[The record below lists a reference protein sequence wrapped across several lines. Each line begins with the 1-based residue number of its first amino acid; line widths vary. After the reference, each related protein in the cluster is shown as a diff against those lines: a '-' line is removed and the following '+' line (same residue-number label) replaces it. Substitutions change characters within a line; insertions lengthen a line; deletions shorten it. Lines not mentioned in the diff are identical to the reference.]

1 MNVVRLTEK
10 YLPKQTLMNCERRLK
25 DSSSR
30 TMTMKGPRL
39 LLGSLS
45 TLAIMVMCIIGAA
58 WIPRTESFAPYSPK
72 YFRFTRS
79 APPRIGLA
87 KHVSTRLFEQTR
99 VNNEGGSRSPIEN
112 LNLLQKKSNAAA
124 PPGWLRSKF
133 PKFPWSQ
140 VPNWLTYARCAAIP
154 LLMWAFYQSGGHILT
169 ASIFAAAS
177 LTDYLDGYLAR
188 RWDSCSKFGAF
199 LDPVADKLMV
209 STALILLSGRYAMY
223 LAIPASIILA
233 RELAVSALR
242 EWMAQIGARDTVK
255 VGWQGKCKTAL
266 TMVALT
272 VLLAV
277 PSNLPSTAAA
287 SVRLLLPTGLAM
299 TYAATVLTTT
309 SGWVY
314 FAAAAPYLMETAKS
328 DETS

>member
-1 MNVVRLTEK
+1 MAYLTEEK
-10 YLPKQTLMNCERRLK
+10 NLPKQTKMNCARRLK
-25 DSSSR
+25 DSSFR
-30 TMTMKGPRL
+30 TKTMKGPRL
-39 LLGSLS
+39 LGSLW
-45 TLAIMVMCIIGAA
+45 TLAIMMCIIGAA
-58 WIPRTESFAPYSPK
+58 WIPRTVSFAPSSVKHFYLTSSPPE
-72 YFRFTRS
+72 RLGS
-79 APPRIGLA
+79 A
-87 KHVSTRLFEQTR
+87 KHLSTRLFEQTR
-99 VNNEGGSRSPIEN
+99 VNNEGNSRSPIEN
-112 LNLLQKKSNAAA
+112 LNLLQKQNPSA
-124 PPGWLRSKF
+124 PPGWLRTKF
-133 PKFPWSQ
+133 PKFPWKQ

-154 LLMWAFYQSGGHILT
+154 ILMWAFYLPGRHILT
-169 ASIFAAAS
+169 SSIFAAAS

-188 RWDSCSKFGAF
+188 RWDASSKFGSF

-209 STALILLSGRYAMY
+209 STALILLSGRYGMY

-272 VLLAV
+272 ILLAV
-277 PSNLPSTAAA
+277 PSNVPSTAADL
-287 SVRLLLPTGLAM
+287 VRLLLPAGLSL
-299 TYAATVLTTT
+299 TYAATVLTMT

>member
-1 MNVVRLTEK
+1 M
-10 YLPKQTLMNCERRLK
+10 
-25 DSSSR
+25 
-30 TMTMKGPRL
+30 
-39 LLGSLS
+39 
-45 TLAIMVMCIIGAA
+45 MCIIGTA
-58 WIPRTESFAPYSPK
+58 WIPKTESFALSSPRHL
-72 YFRFTRS
+72 YLTS
-79 APPRIGLA
+79 TSTPRLDLTI
-87 KHVSTRLFEQTR
+87 HIPTRLFEQTR
-99 VNNEGGSRSPIEN
+99 VNNNEGSSGSPIEN
-112 LNLLQKKSNAAA
+112 LNLLQKQSNSTATH
-124 PPGWLRSKF
+124 GWLRSKF

-154 LLMWAFYQSGGHILT
+154 LLIWAFYQTGGHIIT
-169 ASIFAAAS
+169 ATIFSAAS

-209 STALILLSGRYAMY
+209 STALILLSGRYGIY
-223 LAIPASIILA
+223 LALPASVILA

-277 PSNLPSTAAA
+277 PPTAPSSSAT
-287 SVRLLLPTGLAM
+287 RLLLPTGLAL
-299 TYAATVLTTT
+299 TYAATVLTIT

-314 FAAAAPYLMETAKS
+314 FAAAAPYLMESSKS
-328 DETS
+328 DEIS